1 MLSIGM
7 GLALDRYGWMMSTVP
22 ALNHTLLHAQTV
34 VLEHITVSILR
45 MFIHGG
51 DVVMLNDA
59 QIVLQNV

>member
-45 MFIHGG
+45 M
-51 DVVMLNDA
+51 
-59 QIVLQNV
+59 LQFTAVQEVRSLHNNRPGA